1 VRSFRWFVKIQL
13 RLIATGGS
21 PGKLTYLLD
30 IWWMRSSSLNG
41 GGFILHNF
49 LHKIKPILKRNGL
62 FVPEELSKVKKILRT
77 MGLKILVKKDKEFV
91 AKTMVLPAMD
101 RESGIR
107 IDFTFS
113 CSLYE
118 RQAIERAKAIKLGR
132 TSVRF
137 ASLEDLVIHKVIAG
151 RARDLE
157 DVRSIL
163 IKNPKYD
170 SPYIEKWLAEFDKSL
185 GEHFLKVFRSIEK
198 EIR

>member
-1 VRSFRWFVKIQL
+1 MFERLLKKIAIQL
-13 RLIATGGS
+13 KGGAIPYMVIGGQAVLLYGEPRLTRDIDITLGVGTG
-21 PGKLTYLLD
+21 
-30 IWWMRSSSLNG
+30 
-41 GGFILHNF
+41 
-49 LHKIKPILKRNGL
+49 
-62 FVPEELSKVKKILRT
+62 ELSKVKKILRT
-77 MGLKILVKKDKEFV
+77 MGLQILVKNDKEFV
-91 AKTMVLPAMD
+91 AKTMVLPALD

-113 CSLYE
+113 YSLYE
-118 RQAIERAKAIKLGR
+118 RQAIQRAKEIKLGR

-163 IKNPKYD
+163 LKNPKYD
-170 SPYIEKWLAEFDKSL
+170 AQDIEKWLAEFDRSL
-185 GEHFLKVFRSIEK
+185 GEHFLKVFRTIEK

>member
-1 VRSFRWFVKIQL
+1 MFERLLKKIAIQL
-13 RLIATGGS
+13 RKGAIPYMVIGGQAVLLYGE
-21 PGKLTYLLD
+21 PRLTRD
-30 IWWMRSSSLNG
+30 IDITLG
-41 GGFILHNF
+41 IG
-49 LHKIKPILKRNGL
+49 
-62 FVPEELSKVKKILRT
+62 VEELSKVQKILRT
-77 MGLKILVKKDKEFV
+77 MGLKILVKNNKEFV

-113 CSLYE
+113 YSLYE
-118 RQAIERAKAIKLGR
+118 RQAIERAKEIKLGR

-137 ASLEDLVIHKVIAG
+137 ASLEDLVIHKVIAE

-163 IKNPKYD
+163 LKNPKYD
-170 SPYIEKWLAEFDKSL
+170 SHDIEKWLAEFDKSL

-198 EIR
+198 ETR